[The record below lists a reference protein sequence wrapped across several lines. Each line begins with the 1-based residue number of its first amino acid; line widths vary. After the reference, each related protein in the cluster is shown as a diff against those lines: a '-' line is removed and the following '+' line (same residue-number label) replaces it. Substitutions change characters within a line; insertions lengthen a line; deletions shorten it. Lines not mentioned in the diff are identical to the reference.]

1 MIPTNQ
7 STDKPEQRQD
17 GFTCPKPQ
25 PPATPPASSD
35 SQPK

>member
-1 MIPTNQ
+1 MNQ

-25 PPATPPASSD
+25 PPKTPPAP
-35 SQPK
+35 PKPQQK